1 MTLTVGRLYR
11 FSKLISGHPLSIRNA
26 DNSVYTGV
34 AGFPLNGVESVDFT
48 LPVGAPSTLRDI
60 CDLHAGMSG
69 VITVVP

>member
-1 MTLTVGRLYR
+1 MTVGRFYR
-11 FSKLISGHPLSIRNA
+11 FIKVISAHPLSLRNA

-34 AGFPLNGVESVDFT
+34 AGFPLNGVEFVDFT
-48 LPVGAPSTLRDI
+48 LPVGAPSTLRYV